1 MQISFSRL
9 DDTVARFVLRGATP
23 AFANT
28 LRRTMIG
35 EVPTLAI
42 EDVFIY
48 DNNSALFDE
57 ILAHRLGLVP
67 LRTDLDEYVMRDA
80 CSCGGE
86 GCSGCTA
93 IYTLSVEGPKMV
105 YSSDLIPQN
114 PQAAPVVDNIP
125 LVKLEKEQKVVLE
138 ARAVLGK
145 GISHAK
151 WQPTLVC
158 GYKEYP
164 VITVDKKCDGCGMC
178 IDECPRGVLEVVKD
192 SVRVVEGKLEDC
204 SLCRLCERIC
214 KSEGT
219 WDEPAIH
226 ITQDESRFLF
236 VVESDGSL
244 PVKEIVVR
252 ALREIQSKSESLV
265 DVLSD
270 ISGGNGNDEI

>member
-9 DDTVARFVLRGATP
+9 DDTVARFVLRDATY

-57 ILAHRLGLVP
+57 ILAHRLGLIP
-67 LRTDLDEYVMRDA
+67 LRTDLDEYVLKEV

-86 GCSGCTA
+86 GCSSCTA
-93 IYTLSVEGPKMV
+93 IYTLSVEGPKTV

-114 PQAAPVVDNIP
+114 PQAAPVVDSIP

-138 ARAVLGK
+138 ARAILGK
-145 GISHAK
+145 GTSHAK

-158 GYKEYP
+158 GYKAYP
-164 VITVDKKCDGCGMC
+164 IISVDKKCDGCGMC

-192 SVRVVEGKLEDC
+192 SARVVEGKLEDC
-204 SLCRLCERIC
+204 SLCHLCERIC

-219 WDEPAIH
+219 WDEAAIH
-226 ITQDESRFLF
+226 ITPDETRFIF

-244 PVKEIVVR
+244 PVKDIVER
-252 ALREIQSKSESLV
+252 ALREIQLKSESLV

-270 ISGGNGNDEI
+270 ISGGNGND

>member
-9 DDTVARFVLRGATP
+9 DDTVARFVLRDVNP

-57 ILAHRLGLVP
+57 ILAHRLGLIP
-67 LRTDLDEYVMRDA
+67 LRTDLEEYVMKEE

-93 IYTLSVEGPKMV
+93 IYTLSVEGPKTV
-105 YSSDLIPQN
+105 YSSDLIPQD
-114 PQAAPVVDNIP
+114 PRAAPVVDSIP

-145 GISHAK
+145 GIDHAK
-151 WQPTLVC
+151 WQPTLAC
-158 GYKEYP
+158 GYKGYP
-164 VITVDKKCDGCGMC
+164 IITIDKKCDGCGMC
-178 IDECPRGVLEVVKD
+178 IDECPRGILEVVGD
-192 SVRVVEGKLEDC
+192 SARVVEGKLEDC

-214 KSEGT
+214 NSEGT
-219 WDEPAIH
+219 WDKPAIH
-226 ITQDESRFLF
+226 ITSEETRFIF

-244 PVKEIVVR
+244 PVKEIIER